1 MPSAHIFTG
10 ITSEGGILP
19 TDFLAELTNPK
30 SDIEGLNPTTY
41 RLAPGERIGDQV
53 NRSWNRLKGCWT
65 NFLRSIAAKQPGE
78 PTTTETRERWLFPL
92 FQEMDFGRLT
102 LARPIEIDGKS
113 YPVSHGWGPVPI
125 HLVGTHVD
133 LDRRTPGAVGAA
145 KASPHSLVQQ
155 VLNASDGH
163 LWGVISNGF
172 TLRVLRDNVALTRM
186 AYVEWDL
193 QAIFDGDLYPEFF
206 LLWLVCH
213 QSRFEAPPDGR
224 TDRCWIEQWKKQ
236 AEEKGLRALE
246 NLRPGVEKAIA
257 SIGAGLVSHK
267 ANQALR
273 SKLSSGQLTT
283 QDFYRQILRIIYRML
298 FLFVAEDR
306 GLLHPPLPKDEEGRG
321 TIDAA
326 LRARQ
331 RYRDFYS
338 IGRLRDLTLHRAGT
352 PHPDLYQV
360 FQLITRF
367 LGSDPGCPELAIPP
381 LGSFLWSPKASPDL
395 NDCLISNRHFLEAVL
410 ALGFI
415 RDGNVRR
422 AIDYKNL
429 GSEELG
435 SVYESLLELHPIVN
449 ADAGTFELQ
458 TAAGHERKT
467 SGSYYTHDSLVQSLL
482 DSALEPV
489 IAETTKGKEGAA
501 AAEALLNLKICD
513 LAVGSGH
520 FLIGAAHRL
529 ARRVAAARTG
539 EEEPSPEATRSAL
552 REVIGR
558 CLYGVD
564 INPMA
569 AELCR
574 VSLWLEALEPGKP
587 LSFLDHHIRVGNSLL
602 GATPELIAQGIPDDA
617 YKPIEGDDKN
627 ACAVLK
633 KRNKGERSGIGGLFI
648 AEDKTNQEAL
658 RQAAFSLE
666 SIRDDTPEA
675 VRQKSEVFEQSQHSY
690 DYLTAKHLADA
701 SCASFVIRKIFKS
714 ETIDPMGITQRH
726 LTDLAK
732 GNQLPAELGIEIE
745 RLASDYR
752 FFHWHLA
759 FPEVFAD
766 GGFAVILGNPP
777 WERVKLQEKEW
788 FAERI
793 PEIANAPNAAA
804 RKRLIESLKSGDPSL
819 YRQFLEDSRKAE
831 GESHLLRH
839 SGRYPLCGRGD
850 INVYTVFAE
859 GMRSLINDRGRVGC
873 VLPTGIATDDTTKF
887 FFQDVVE
894 KKSLAGLYDFE
905 NRQGLFPDV
914 DSRMKFCLFTAGRD
928 LRPTSEIAEFVFFA
942 HAVEDLRDPERRFTL
957 SAEDIAL
964 LNPSTRTCP
973 IFRSRRDAE
982 LTKAIYR
989 RVPILLLEA
998 TKAGNPWEVTIRR
1011 VIDMGNET
1019 LASYAKT
1026 RELLDLERVAKQ
1038 VNLNI
1043 ILQNGEVYVPMFEG
1057 KMFSSY
1063 NHRDAG
1069 VIYNPANRQR
1079 GAQGVET
1086 TADQLANP
1094 CYSPEPLYW
1103 YPLRHL
1109 ESFEV
1114 YKSARKWLVGYK
1126 NISSPTNERSMIAC
1140 ILPFCASN
1148 FSIRIAFLGNLT
1160 RPITFCLV
1168 ANMNCFPYDYVIRQ
1182 SLGGINLSDYIIQQV
1197 PAIPPCTYAN
1207 SCAWS
1212 HNQQS
1217 IREWLLP
1224 RVLELT
1230 YTAWD
1235 LEPFAKDCGWNGPP
1249 FRWDEER
1256 RFLLRCELDA
1266 AFFNLYLPATANG
1279 QWKTARIAEGAVRDE
1294 TPEELAAL
1302 KKHFPTPRDAVA
1314 YIMDTFSIVK
1324 RRDEEKWGE
1333 YRTKR
1338 VILEIYDEMAEAMR
1352 TGKPYQTHLDPPP
1365 GPPVDEHGNF
1375 IPLPEWNPGLPK
1387 PSCWPSHIHPP
1398 RGVA

>member
-1 MPSAHIFTG
+1 MAAIHTFTG
-10 ITSEGGILP
+10 IISEGGILP
-19 TDFLAELTNPK
+19 ADFLAALADPK
-30 SDIEGLNPTTY
+30 SDIEGLDPVSY
-41 RLAPGERIGDQV
+41 RLAPGERLGDQI
-53 NRSWNRLKGCWT
+53 NRSWNRLKGCWA
-65 NFLRSIAAKQPGE
+65 NFQRSIAAKQLGE

-92 FQEMDFGRLT
+92 FQELDFGRLVA
-102 LARPIEIDGKS
+102 ARPIEIDGKN

-133 LDRRTPGAVGAA
+133 LDHRTPGAVGAA

-155 VLNASDGH
+155 VVNASEERH
-163 LWGVISNGF
+163 WGIISNGYTF
-172 TLRVLRDNVALTRM
+172 RLLRDNLTLTRI

-206 LLWLVCH
+206 LLWMVCH
-213 QSRFEAPPDGR
+213 QSRFEIHPEGR
-224 TDRCWIEQWKKQ
+224 VDQCWLEKWKKQ
-236 AEEKGLRALE
+236 ATEKGLRALE

-267 ANQALR
+267 ANQAFR
-273 SKLSSGQLTT
+273 SKLSSGQLST
-283 QDFYRQILRIIYRML
+283 QELYRQILRIIYRML

-306 GLLHPPLPKDEEGRG
+306 GLLHPPLPKDDEGKEP
-321 TIDAA
+321 IEAA

-331 RYRDFYS
+331 RYRNFFS

-352 PHPDLYQV
+352 PHPDLYQA

-367 LGSDPGCPELAIPP
+367 LGSDSGCPELALPA
-381 LGSFLWSPKASPDL
+381 LGSFLWSPKATLNL
-395 NDCLISNRHFLEAVL
+395 NDCLISNRHLLEAAHAL
-410 ALGFI
+410 AFM
-415 RDGNVRR
+415 RDGNIRR

-449 ADAGTFELQ
+449 AEAGTFELK

-489 IAETTKGKEGAA
+489 IAETIKGKEGAA

-552 REVIGR
+552 REVIGH

-602 GATPELIAQGIPDDA
+602 GTNPELIAKGIPDDA

-658 RQAAFSLE
+658 RQAAFFLE

-701 SCASFVIRKIFKS
+701 WCASFVIRKIFKS
-714 ETIDPMGITQRH
+714 ETKDTMGITQRH
-726 LTDLAK
+726 LIDLAK

-766 GGFAVILGNPP
+766 EGFVVILGNPP

-788 FAERI
+788 FAERS

-819 YRQFLEDSRKAE
+819 YLQFLEDSRRAE

-859 GMRSLINDRGRVGC
+859 GMRSLLNEGGRVGC

-894 KKSLAGLYDFE
+894 KKSLASLYDFE

-914 DSRMKFCLFTAGRD
+914 DSRMKFCLFTAGRG
-928 LRPTSEIAEFVFFA
+928 LRPTSESAEFVFFA

-964 LNPSTRTCP
+964 LNPNTHTCP
-973 IFRSRRDAE
+973 ILRSRRDAE

-989 RVPILLLEA
+989 RVPVLIRETQGGRPEENPWGIRFSTMFHMSNDSHLFRTREQLEA
-998 TKAGNPWEVTIRR
+998 DGWRLEGNIFRNNGEEYSPLYEAKMCQIYNHRAADVVISANAIHRQAQPEEILESELARPNRLAIPHFWVKEKECVAAIPLGFTRPGWLIGFTNVTSPTNARTFNPT
-1011 VIDMGNET
+1011 VIPFAAIGNSMPII
-1019 LASYAKT
+1019 LMQ
-1026 RELLDLERVAKQ
+1026 KQ
-1038 VNLNI
+1038 DDISAFLYSQACSFAFDFVVRQKIGGVNLNFFI
-1043 ILQNGEVYVPMFEG
+1043 VSQL
-1057 KMFSSY
+1057 
-1063 NHRDAG
+1063 
-1069 VIYNPANRQR
+1069 PA
-1079 GAQGVET
+1079 
-1086 TADQLANP
+1086 
-1094 CYSPEPLYW
+1094 
-1103 YPLRHL
+1103 
-1109 ESFEV
+1109 
-1114 YKSARKWLVGYK
+1114 
-1126 NISSPTNERSMIAC
+1126 
-1140 ILPFCASN
+1140 
-1148 FSIRIAFLGNLT
+1148 
-1160 RPITFCLV
+1160 
-1168 ANMNCFPYDYVIRQ
+1168 
-1182 SLGGINLSDYIIQQV
+1182 
-1197 PAIPPCTYAN
+1197 
-1207 SCAWS
+1207 
-1212 HNQQS
+1212 
-1217 IREWLLP
+1217 LLP
-1224 RVLELT
+1224 IVKIPFGERFAQYRVLELT

-1235 LEPFAKDCGWNGPP
+1235 LEPFAKDCGWSGPP

-1266 AFFNLYLPATANG
+1266 AFFHLYLRATPDG
-1279 QWKTARIAEGAVRDE
+1279 QWKPARKADGAVQCE
-1294 TPEELAAL
+1294 TAEELAAL
-1302 KKHFPTPRDAVA
+1302 TRHLPTPRHAVD
-1314 YIMDTFSIVK
+1314 YIMDTFPIVK
-1324 RRDEEKWGE
+1324 RKDEEKHGE

-1338 VILEIYDEMAEAMR
+1338 VILEIYDEMADAMR
-1352 TGKPYQTHLDPPP
+1352 TGNQYKTRLDPPP
-1365 GPPVDEHGNF
+1365 ADPR
-1375 IPLPEWNPGLPK
+1375 
-1387 PSCWPSHIHPP
+1387 CCHPTREVKTP
-1398 RGVA
+1398 

>member
-1 MPSAHIFTG
+1 MPSAHIFTV

-30 SDIEGLNPTTY
+30 SDIEGLDPTTY

-155 VLNASDGH
+155 VLNASDKH
-163 LWGVISNGF
+163 LWGIISNGF
-172 TLRVLRDNVALTRM
+172 TLRLVRDNLALTRI
-186 AYVEWDL
+186 AYLEWDL

-213 QSRFEAPPDGR
+213 QSRFEIPPEGR
-224 TDRCWIEQWKKQ
+224 ADQCWLEKWKKQ
-236 AEEKGLRALE
+236 AAEKGLRALE

-267 ANQALR
+267 ANQAFR
-273 SKLSSGQLTT
+273 SKLSSGQLST
-283 QDFYRQILRIIYRML
+283 QELYRQILRIIYRML

-306 GLLHPPLPKDEEGRG
+306 GLLHPPLPKDDEGKEP
-321 TIDAA
+321 IEAA

-352 PHPDLYQV
+352 PHPDLCQV
-360 FQLITRF
+360 FQLITWF
-367 LGSDPGCPELAIPP
+367 LGSDSGCPELALPA
-381 LGSFLWSPKASPDL
+381 LGSFLWSPKATTEL
-395 NDCLISNRHFLEAVL
+395 NDCLISNRHFLEAAHAL
-410 ALGFI
+410 AFI
-415 RDGNVRR
+415 REGNVRR

-482 DSALEPV
+482 DTALEPV
-489 IAETTKGKEGAA
+489 IAETIRGKEGAA

-529 ARRVAAARTG
+529 ARRVASARTG

-552 REVIGR
+552 REVIGH

-602 GATPELIAQGIPDDA
+602 GATPELIANGLPDDA
-617 YKPIEGDDKN
+617 FKPIEGDDKN

-633 KRNKGERSGIGGLFI
+633 KRNKAERSGIGGLFI
-648 AEDKTNQEAL
+648 AEDKTNLEAL
-658 RQAAFSLE
+658 RRTAFALE
-666 SIRDDTPEA
+666 SIGDDTPEA
-675 VRQKSEVFEQSQHSY
+675 VRRKAEAFEESQNGY
-690 DYLTAKHLADA
+690 DYLAAKRLADA
-701 SCASFVIRKIFKS
+701 WGAAFIIRKTFKAG
-714 ETIDPMGITQRH
+714 TTQPFGLTQRH
-726 LTDLAK
+726 LNDLAK
-732 GNQLPAELGIEIE
+732 GNPLPAELGAEVE
-745 RLASDYR
+745 RLVAGNR

-759 FPEVFAD
+759 FPEVFAK
-766 GGFAVILGNPP
+766 GGFDVILSNPP
-777 WERVKLQEKEW
+777 WEHTELKEKEW
-788 FAERI
+788 FAERR
-793 PEIANAPNAAA
+793 PDIAKAPTGAE
-804 RKRLIESLKSGDPSL
+804 RKRRIEALREESPRL
-819 YRQFLEDSRKAE
+819 YQQYSDA
-831 GESHLLRH
+831 LRH
-839 SGRYPLCGRGD
+839 QDGIGHMLGNTGLYPFCGRGR
-850 INVYTVFAE
+850 INLYAVFAE
-859 GMRSLINDRGRVGC
+859 RMRTLLNPAGRVGC
-873 VLPTGIATDDTTKF
+873 VLQSGIATDDTTKF

-894 KKSLAGLYDFE
+894 KGSLISLFDFE
-905 NRQGLFPDV
+905 NKQGFFPDV
-914 DSRMKFCLFTAGRD
+914 DSRMSFCLFTSGRGEK
-928 LRPTSEIAEFVFFA
+928 TGVGKAEFVFFA
-942 HAVEDLRDPERRFTL
+942 HAIEDLRDPERRFTL
-957 SAEDIAL
+957 SAEDIRL
-964 LNPSTRTCP
+964 LNPNTRTCP

-982 LTKAIYR
+982 LTRLIFR
-989 RVPILLLEA
+989 RVPVWVREDPTDNRWSVLFRQGMFNSTSDSHLFHPLTAVNETVDLSVTNIIQASGRLWLPLYEQNLVNMFDHRFATFRQINGAISA
-998 TKAGNPWEVTIRR
+998 TKSREVTEKEHLDPFSTAIPRFWASSEQVEDSIKNKQIDARWFIAFRR
-1011 VIDMGNET
+1011 SVRSTDSRTGIFCCLPRVGIIDSVFVAHIVDPVLRPVSPCL
-1019 LASYAKT
+1019 LANLGSYA
-1026 RELLDLERVAKQ
+1026 LD
-1038 VNLNI
+1038 
-1043 ILQNGEVYVPMFEG
+1043 F
-1057 KMFSSY
+1057 
-1063 NHRDAG
+1063 
-1069 VIYNPANRQR
+1069 
-1079 GAQGVET
+1079 
-1086 TADQLANP
+1086 
-1094 CYSPEPLYW
+1094 
-1103 YPLRHL
+1103 
-1109 ESFEV
+1109 
-1114 YKSARKWLVGYK
+1114 
-1126 NISSPTNERSMIAC
+1126 
-1140 ILPFCASN
+1140 
-1148 FSIRIAFLGNLT
+1148 AF
-1160 RPITFCLV
+1160 
-1168 ANMNCFPYDYVIRQ
+1168 RQ
-1182 SLGGINLSDYIIQQV
+1182 SIGGENASFFIMKQLPV
-1197 PAIPPCTYAN
+1197 LPPETNAQA
-1207 SCAWS
+1207 CAWS
-1212 HNQQS
+1212 VRSQTL
-1217 IREWLLP
+1217 RDWLLP

-1235 LEPFAKDCGWNGPP
+1235 LEPFAQDCGWPGPP

-1266 AFFNLYLPATANG
+1266 AFFHLYLG
-1279 QWKTARIAEGAVRDE
+1279 SEDE
-1294 TPEELAAL
+1294 WRLQPESLTRY
-1302 KKHFPTPRDAVA
+1302 FSTPRHAVD
-1314 YIMDTFSIVK
+1314 YIMDTFPIVK
-1324 RRDEEKWGE
+1324 RKDEEKHGE

-1338 VILEIYDEMAEAMR
+1338 AILEIYDEMAEAMR
-1352 TGKPYQTHLDPPP
+1352 TGTPYQTRLDPPP
-1365 GPPVDEHGNF
+1365 ADPR
-1375 IPLPEWNPGLPK
+1375 
-1387 PSCWPSHIHPP
+1387 CCHPP
-1398 RGVA
+1398 KEGTQR